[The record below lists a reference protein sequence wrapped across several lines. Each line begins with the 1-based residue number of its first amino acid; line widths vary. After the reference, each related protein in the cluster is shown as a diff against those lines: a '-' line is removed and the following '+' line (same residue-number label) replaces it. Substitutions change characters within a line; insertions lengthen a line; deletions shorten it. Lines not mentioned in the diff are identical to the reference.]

1 MMKANRVWVEI
12 LLLGTAMA
20 CALALLFAT
29 VGAVAG
35 AAAAEEAAR
44 QETPPSLEKAYEGMV
59 TCTRCGAKHSAAL
72 GQTAAVCT
80 RVCVRGGA
88 SFALVGADE
97 TYILDGDLGVL
108 AKLAGQRARIVG
120 ERNGNT
126 IRISS
131 VAAQT

>member
-29 VGAVAG
+29 LGAVAG
-35 AAAAEEAAR
+35 VAAAEKAAR
-44 QETPPSLEKAYEGMV
+44 QETPSLEKAYEGMV

-120 ERNGNT
+120 ERNGNR
-126 IRISS
+126 IHISS

>member
-29 VGAVAG
+29 LGAVAG

-72 GQTAAVCT
+72 GRTAAVCT

-97 TYILDGDLGVL
+97 TYILDGDLGAL

-120 ERNGNT
+120 ERNGNI

>member
-29 VGAVAG
+29 LGAVAG

-44 QETPPSLEKAYEGMV
+44 QETPSLEKAYEGMV

-72 GQTAAVCT
+72 GRTAAVCT

-108 AKLAGQRARIVG
+108 AKLAGQRAWIVG